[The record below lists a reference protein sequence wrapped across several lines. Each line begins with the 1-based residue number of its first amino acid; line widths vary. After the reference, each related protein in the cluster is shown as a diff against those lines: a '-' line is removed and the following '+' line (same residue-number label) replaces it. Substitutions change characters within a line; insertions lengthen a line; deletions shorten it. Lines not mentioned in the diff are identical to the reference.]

1 MFKPPPFIL
10 VIVILDVVVPFN
22 NHINDSHLECSQSF
36 RDQVFFDRIG
46 SQDSIALRTSSLVI
60 FAKAIFV
67 NPLLNILSSNTFTAL
82 GQKLFIFCSYL
93 FHTVD

>member
-22 NHINDSHLECSQSF
+22 NPINDSHLECSHSF

-46 SQDSIALRTSSLVI
+46 SQDSIALKTSSHII
-60 FAKAIFV
+60 FAKA
-67 NPLLNILSSNTFTAL
+67 
-82 GQKLFIFCSYL
+82 LFIS
-93 FHTVD
+93 